1 MDISNQPLVS
11 VPVITYNSAK
21 FVLETLESIKAQT
34 YQNIEL
40 IISDDCS
47 ADNTVELCKKWV
59 DENRERF
66 VRTQIITSE
75 VNTGVSANGNRG
87 RDACQG
93 EWIKGMAGDDLLLP
107 NCVQDCM
114 EYVSEHPDT
123 IYLFGRCKAFDA
135 DDKRCAEVD
144 NVFDYSFF
152 SKTPDEQLHQL
163 IFAGN
168 CVPATTLFYNREGA
182 LKIGVKNDERIP
194 LLEDWP
200 KWINLIRAE
209 VKLHFV
215 DKVLVKY
222 RVGGISTGNRASLKM
237 YRSGR
242 LFDFYYRFPEWYKQN
257 QDEAIRRMVDEECE
271 VYQMLIESE
280 SDSETSLRYERNRYK
295 EQYEAYYKWYNQ
307 IRSSKAYRLG
317 KALLKPFSWLKKI
330 GRK

>member
-257 QDEAIRRMVDEECE
+257 PETAIQRIVDEECA
-271 VYQMLIESE
+271 VYQWYVLSE
-280 SDSETSLRYERNRYK
+280 KQL
-295 EQYEAYYKWYNQ
+295 NQ

-317 KALLKPFSWLKKI
+317 QLLLKPFKWLLKK
-330 GRK
+330 K